1 MVGCCKLLG
10 ARILCSSDSYCSS
23 SNSVPINLQQ
33 GKYYSLLV
41 TFYYYMNGKVL
52 CGKDKNI

>member
-33 GKYYSLLV
+33 GKYSLLV
-41 TFYYYMNGKVL
+41 TFYYYEWKSIMWKR
-52 CGKDKNI
+52 